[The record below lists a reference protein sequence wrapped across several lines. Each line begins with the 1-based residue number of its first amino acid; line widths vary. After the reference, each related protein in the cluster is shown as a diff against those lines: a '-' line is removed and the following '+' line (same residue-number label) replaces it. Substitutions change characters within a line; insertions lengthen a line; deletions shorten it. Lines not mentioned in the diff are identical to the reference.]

1 MNRSAEQQQ
10 TNPLRE
16 GLSTRAVPQPC
27 SIVIFGA
34 TGDLT
39 HRKLIPALYNLADDG
54 ELPPAAVIIGFARR
68 PKSDD
73 DFRKEM
79 EEAVRKFS
87 RQAVR
92 DEIWKTFS
100 QSLFY
105 HQSEFGDEAGYK
117 RLSERLSEIDKNHG
131 TRGNRLFYLAAGPD
145 QFEPIL
151 KHLKAAG
158 LNQTCKGSWAR
169 IIIEKPFGTDLAS
182 ARELNRIVRNSFSE
196 EQTYRI
202 DHFLGKE
209 TAQNILVL
217 RFANAIFAPLWN
229 THYIDHLQITAAE
242 TLGVEARAGYYE
254 TAGALRDMVQN
265 HLLQLLC
272 LVAMEPP
279 TDLSA
284 DSIRDE
290 KVKVVRSLRRWS
302 PEDIVANV
310 VRGQYTKGAIHGD
323 PVADYRQEQ
332 NVNPDSQTETFVALR
347 LFIDDWR
354 WADVPVYMRVGKRL
368 PKSATEIS
376 IHFKKAPPVLFNK
389 DLHDLN
395 VLVIRIQPDEGISL
409 RIHAKVPGTSFRIEP
424 VKMDFHY
431 GTSFGKASPEAYE
444 RLLLDAMSGDATLF
458 ARRDEVE
465 EAWAYID
472 PIEEAWHAKKNAPG
486 FARILK
492 AVDPRKIKD
501 RQALAALPVTRKS
514 DLAALQKAE
523 PPLGGLNATP
533 AEKMA
538 KLFMSP
544 GPLYE
549 PEGRSANWWRT
560 ARGLCA
566 AGFRAGD
573 RVLNT
578 FAYHFTPAGSMLES
592 GALALGCTVV
602 PGGVG
607 QTEMQVAAIAHL
619 KLTGY
624 IGTPS
629 FLKLI
634 VEKAGE
640 LQADIS
646 TLRRASV
653 GAEYLP
659 PALRAAMGERGI
671 QVTQTYGTADLGL
684 IARPGRKADRG
695 HDPRR
700 GPAAGDRAARY
711 RCSGAGG

>member
-1 MNRSAEQQQ
+1 MNRSADQPAP
-10 TNPLRE
+10 NPLRE
-16 GLSTRAVPQPC
+16 GLATRPVPQPC

-39 HRKLIPALYNLADDG
+39 HRKLIPALYNLAADG
-54 ELPPAAVIIGFARR
+54 ELPPSVVIVGFARR
-68 PKSDD
+68 KKTDD
-73 DFRKEM
+73 EFRHDL
-79 EEAVRKFS
+79 EEATRKFS
-87 RQAVR
+87 RQPVR
-92 DEIWKTFS
+92 DEIWKTFA
-100 QSLFY
+100 QSVFY

-117 RLSERLSEIDKNHG
+117 RLTQRLVEIDKTHG
-131 TRGNRLFYLAAGPD
+131 TRGNRFFYLAAGPE

-182 ARELNRIVRNSFSE
+182 ARELNRIVHHSFAE
-196 EQTYRI
+196 DQTYRI

-229 THYIDHLQITAAE
+229 THYVDHVQITASE
-242 TLGVEARAGYYE
+242 TLGVGTRAGYYE

-302 PEDIVANV
+302 PGDIAASI
-310 VRGQYTKGAIHGD
+310 VRGQYAKGAIHGD
-323 PVADYRQEQ
+323 PIVGYHQEQ

-354 WADVPVYMRVGKRL
+354 WADVPIYMRVGKRL

-458 ARRDEVE
+458 A
-465 EAWAYID
+465 
-472 PIEEAWHAKKNAPG
+472 
-486 FARILK
+486 
-492 AVDPRKIKD
+492 
-501 RQALAALPVTRKS
+501 
-514 DLAALQKAE
+514 
-523 PPLGGLNATP
+523 
-533 AEKMA
+533 
-538 KLFMSP
+538 
-544 GPLYE
+544 
-549 PEGRSANWWRT
+549 
-560 ARGLCA
+560 
-566 AGFRAGD
+566 
-573 RVLNT
+573 
-578 FAYHFTPAGSMLES
+578 
-592 GALALGCTVV
+592 
-602 PGGVG
+602 
-607 QTEMQVAAIAHL
+607 
-619 KLTGY
+619 
-624 IGTPS
+624 
-629 FLKLI
+629 
-634 VEKAGE
+634 
-640 LQADIS
+640 
-646 TLRRASV
+646 
-653 GAEYLP
+653 
-659 PALRAAMGERGI
+659 
-671 QVTQTYGTADLGL
+671 
-684 IARPGRKADRG
+684 
-695 HDPRR
+695 
-700 GPAAGDRAARY
+700 
-711 RCSGAGG
+711 